1 MKKKV
6 LIGVLI
12 FIIIIIIAIVC
23 SIFWYQKQLEPV
35 DLTNSEEITIE
46 IESGMSTEQI
56 LEKLYENNLINNVF
70 VSKVYI
76 KLNEVSGLQAGKY
89 ALSPYMS
96 LEEILSIISNGEVI
110 YEEISITFT
119 EGKNMTWIA
128 QKIAEE
134 TNNTEEQ
141 VYSLLEDEE
150 YIESL
155 IEQYWFLTD
164 KILNEDIY
172 YPLEGY
178 LWPETY
184 NFENVD
190 VSVETIFETLLN
202 QTDEMLT
209 KYSEE
214 ITESGG
220 SIHQILTLASVVEL
234 EGNDAESRNK
244 IASVFFNR
252 LDNDMTMGS
261 DVTTY
266 YAIQVDV
273 NERDLYD
280 EEINT
285 YNPYNTRGPDMEGKL
300 PVGPIASVSEES
312 LYAVLNPAD
321 TDYLYF
327 VSDINGEIYFSLTYE
342 EHQTKIEELQ
352 KQGLWYEYEEETETS
367 EDSNDEENE

>member
-1 MKKKV
+1 MKKKI
-6 LIGVLI
+6 LIGILI
-12 FIIIIIIAIVC
+12 FIIIIIIAIAC
-23 SIFWYQKQLEPV
+23 SIFWYHSQIEPV

-70 VSKVYI
+70 ASKVYI

-164 KILNEDIY
+164 TILDDDIY

-342 EHQTKIEELQ
+342 EHQSKIEELQ

>member
-1 MKKKV
+1 MKKRV
-6 LIGVLI
+6 LIGFLI
-12 FIIIIIIAIVC
+12 FIIIVIIAIIGA
-23 SIFWYQKQLEPV
+23 IFWYQSQLEPV
-35 DLTNSEEITIE
+35 DLTNSTEITIE

-70 VSKVYI
+70 ASKVYI

-110 YEEISITFT
+110 YEEISITFP

-128 QKIAEE
+128 EKIAEE

-202 QTDEMLT
+202 QTDVMLT

-252 LDNDMTMGS
+252 LNSDMSMGS

-342 EHQTKIEELQ
+342 EHQSKIEELQ

>member
-1 MKKKV
+1 MKKKI
-6 LIGVLI
+6 LIGILI
-12 FIIIIIIAIVC
+12 FIIIIIIAIAC
-23 SIFWYQKQLEPV
+23 SIFWYHSQIEPV
-35 DLTNSEEITIE
+35 DLTNSTEITIE

-70 VSKVYI
+70 ASKVYI

-164 KILNEDIY
+164 TILDDDIY

-327 VSDINGEIYFSLTYE
+327 VSDINGEIYFSSTYE
-342 EHQTKIEELQ
+342 EHQSKIEELQ